1 MYPTSYWFSSK
12 LTINIT
18 FSFTNN
24 HSPHQQFV
32 KFFEKK
38 FEFLALFLQESFE
51 NISLNDSW
59 PIFIGVQLNLKNVS
73 KISLTIGLNLLT
85 SLINLKLT

>member
-1 MYPTSYWFSSK
+1 MSNFLKLTYYEKSNVTVTNCFIYFYKHLMYPTSYWFSSK
-12 LTINIT
+12 LTINII

-38 FEFLALFLQESFE
+38 FEFLALFLQESLE
-51 NISLNDSW
+51 NISLNDS
-59 PIFIGVQLNLKNVS
+59 
-73 KISLTIGLNLLT
+73 
-85 SLINLKLT
+85 